1 LDKSEVIGNVNSR
14 SFYLRKSNGGESST
28 LNSSERDHDL
38 AKRSSAN
45 PPILLPSFVACKINK
60 IVRRA
65 HRLWNI
71 LVCSPWQPTMY
82 TSSSNI
88 MGYFKSSTPWHRK
101 ATIFYLLPFDSSL
114 PFLFD
119 VYIFM
124 YLYFFKV

>member
-14 SFYLRKSNGGESST
+14 SFYLRKSNGESST
-28 LNSSERDHDL
+28 LNSSESDHDL
-38 AKRSSAN
+38 AKRGSAN
-45 PPILLPSFVACKINK
+45 PQIVLPSFVSRKINK

-71 LVCSPWQPTMY
+71 LVCSPWQPTKY

-88 MGYFKSSTPWHRK
+88 MGLLQVFNPMTQKSNYFLSVAFRFISTSSIWC
-101 ATIFYLLPFDSSL
+101 
-114 PFLFD
+114 

-124 YLYFFKV
+124 YLYFFKL